1 MKKCTKCEETKS
13 LDEFYTYKSPN
24 TGKMLHKTACRNCT
38 NRYTAKYNSK
48 DPDNYMPREE
58 WLASV
63 RKPKVPKATRI
74 SLGIIKSKIYNI
86 QNKDRLKDKQKQE
99 RVMIAIALEVYG
111 YKRCFMC
118 SKELALSMFSKK
130 KRTRKDKT
138 FYYGY
143 NYECKKCKVLSN
155 KEYLKKPGNREKN
168 KIRQSAM
175 VKRNRVA
182 KPKWLS
188 AEQMKAIHEIYKD
201 MRTRNRLAG
210 KIEYHVDHVVPL
222 NGETVCGLHVPWNLE
237 VVKAKDN
244 IAKSNT
250 YIDW

>member
-1 MKKCTKCEETKS
+1 MS
-13 LDEFYTYKSPN
+13 
-24 TGKMLHKTACRNCT
+24 
-38 NRYTAKYNSK
+38 
-48 DPDNYMPREE
+48 REE

-74 SLGIIKSKIYNI
+74 SLGIIKSKIYTI
-86 QNKDRLKDKQKQE
+86 QNKDRLRQE
-99 RVMIAIALEVYG
+99 RVMKTIALEAYG
-111 YKRCFMC
+111 YKRCFVC
-118 SKELALSMFSKK
+118 SKELALSMFTKK

-143 NYECKKCKVLSN
+143 NHECKKCKLLSN
-155 KEYLKKPGNREKN
+155 KEYMKKPGNKEKDTLR
-168 KIRQSAM
+168 KAAM
-175 VKRNRVA
+175 TKRNRVA

-188 AEQMKAIHEIYKD
+188 AEQMKEIHEIYKD
-201 MRTRNRLAG
+201 MRTRNRVAG

-244 IAKSNT
+244 IAKSNAYT
-250 YIDW
+250 DW

>member
-13 LDEFYTYKSPN
+13 LDEFYTYKSRS

-38 NRYTAKYNSK
+38 NRYLRKLRGKN
-48 DPDNYMPREE
+48 PDDYMPREE
-58 WLASV
+58 YLASV

-74 SLGIIKSKIYNI
+74 SLGIIKSKIYTI
-86 QNKDRLKDKQKQE
+86 QNKDRLRQE
-99 RVMIAIALEVYG
+99 RVIKTIALEAYG

-118 SKELALSMFSKK
+118 SKELALSMFTKK

-143 NYECKKCKVLSN
+143 NHECKKCKLLSN
-155 KEYLKKPGNREKN
+155 KEYMKKPGNKEKDRLR
-168 KIRQSAM
+168 KSAM
-175 VKRNRVA
+175 TKRNRVA

-188 AEQMKAIHEIYKD
+188 AEQMKEIHEIYKD
-201 MRTRNRLAG
+201 MRTRNRVAG

-244 IAKSNT
+244 IAKSNAYT
-250 YIDW
+250 DW

>member
-13 LDEFYTYKSPN
+13 LDEFYTYKSRS

-38 NRYTAKYNSK
+38 NRYVWKLKGKN
-48 DPDNYMPREE
+48 PDDYMPREE

-74 SLGIIKSKIYNI
+74 SLGIIKNKIYNI
-86 QNKDRLKDKQKQE
+86 QNKDRLNQE
-99 RVMIAIALEVYG
+99 RVMKAIALEAYG
-111 YKRCFMC
+111 YKRCSRC
-118 SKELALSMFSKK
+118 SKELALVHFNKRR
-130 KRTRKDKT
+130 RTRKDKT
-138 FYYGY
+138 FYMRYRSQ
-143 NYECKKCKVLSN
+143 CKKCKYEAN
-155 KEYLKKPGNREKN
+155 KEYLKKPSNKEKDTLR
-168 KIRQSAM
+168 KSAM
-175 VKRNRVA
+175 TKRNRVA

-201 MRTRNRLAG
+201 MRTRNRVAG

-244 IAKSNT
+244 IAKSNAYT
-250 YIDW
+250 DW

>member
-13 LDEFYTYKSPN
+13 LDKFYTYKSPN
-24 TGKMLHKTACRNCT
+24 TGKMLYKGACRKCI

-48 DPDNYMPREE
+48 DPDNYKPRDEY
-58 WLASV
+58 LDSV
-63 RKPKVPKATRI
+63 RKQKEPKTTRI
-74 SLGIIKSKIYNI
+74 SLGIIKSKVFNI
-86 QNKDRLKDKQKQE
+86 KEKKKRLIKE
-99 RVMIAIALEVYG
+99 IALEAYG

-118 SKELALSMFSKK
+118 NKELVLSMFSKK

-138 FYYGY
+138 FYYRY
-143 NYECKKCKVLSN
+143 KSYCKKCLVLSN
-155 KEYLKKPGNREKN
+155 KEYLKKPGNRERN
-168 KIRQSAM
+168 KIRKAAM

-188 AEQMKAIHEIYKD
+188 AKQMKAIHEIYRD

-250 YIDW
+250 YTDW